1 MATSILGVG
10 QSALAAAQAGLTTTG
25 HNIANANTPGYTR
38 QIVMQASAG
47 SQDTG
52 FGFVGKGTQVVEIK
66 RVYSEYL
73 NNQVNNSQTSANQLQ
88 TYYSQ
93 ISRINNQFADPES
106 GLAPAMQEFFK
117 GLQELAAN
125 PASASSRQ
133 SALSSAE
140 TLSARF
146 NSLNGQLQE
155 MRESIGGQINS
166 SISNIN
172 QYAKEI
178 AKLNDAI
185 EKAQGNADGRVSND
199 LLDQRDLAVT
209 ELSKEI
215 KTTVVKQGASYSVFI
230 GNGQPLVASTKT
242 FELVPTVS
250 KTDPSRTAV
259 GYISNG
265 VIVELSENSL
275 PGGKLGGLLEF
286 RLKSLDIAQNSL
298 GRIATGL
305 AMTMNAQHKLGQD
318 QNGTLGGNLF
328 NVGSPDIR
336 SSSANTGNAVIGAA
350 ITSSNALTTSDYR
363 LQFVGGNYVVTRLS
377 DNTVQYNNAA
387 FPAAAIDGVT
397 YSVTSGAMNANDEF
411 VIKPTLNGAS
421 GFSVAFSDI
430 TKLAAAAPIRTAAPT
445 ANTGSGQISAGSV
458 NSTFTAAT
466 VTPSV
471 TLTYNSTTGQFSGF
485 PAAMPVTVTNGGVA
499 TVFAAGAPVTYTSG
513 ATISFGGA
521 SFTISGTP
529 NNNDTFTVG
538 QNSNGLGDNRN
549 ALLLASQQTA
559 NTLSNGTTS
568 YQGAYAQ
575 LVSLVGSKTREVEV
589 AGKAE
594 SKLLTQA
601 ITSQQA
607 ESGVN
612 LDEEATNL
620 LRYQQAYQAAG
631 KVMQTASQLFELLL
645 TLGE

>member
-73 NNQVNNSQTSANQLQ
+73 NNQVNSSQTSANQLQ
-88 TYYSQ
+88 TYYNQ

-106 GLAPAMQEFFK
+106 GLAPVMQDFFK
-117 GLQELAAN
+117 GVQELASN

-140 TLSARF
+140 TLAARF

-155 MRESIGGQINS
+155 MRESVGGQINS

-185 EKAQGNADGRVSND
+185 ERAQGNADGRVSND

-305 AMTMNAQHKLGQD
+305 AMTMNAQHMLGQD
-318 QNGTLGGNLF
+318 QNGALGGNLF
-328 NVGSPDIR
+328 NVASPDIR
-336 SSSANTGNAVIGAA
+336 SSTANTGNAVIGAT
-350 ITSSNALTTSDYR
+350 ITSASALTTSDYR

-397 YSVTSGAMNANDEF
+397 FSVTSGAMNANDEF

-485 PAAMPVTVTNGGVA
+485 PATMPVTVTNGGVA

-521 SFTISGTP
+521 SFTISGAP
-529 NNNDTFTVG
+529 NNGDTFTVG

-575 LVSLVGSKTREVEV
+575 LVSLVGNKTREVEV

-645 TLGE
+645 TLGD